1 MITAVIVLLL
11 RIVLVIILYSFL
23 GWMIYTLWRDLRFN
37 TQLIQFQKVPALTL
51 LRQGADEDN
60 VETTY
65 TISEV
70 TIGRETGNTICLQ
83 DDTISSI
90 HSRFIY
96 KNRHWWIEDLS
107 STNGTFLNDE
117 LIISPTILM
126 SGDEVRIGKQIMEVK
141 ILD

>member
-1 MITAVIVLLL
+1 
-11 RIVLVIILYSFL
+11 
-23 GWMIYTLWRDLRFN
+23 MIYTLWRDLRFN

-51 LRQGADEDN
+51 LRPSTDEDN
-60 VETTY
+60 AETTY

-70 TIGRETGNTICLQ
+70 TIGREAGNTIRIQ

-117 LIISPTILM
+117 VIISPTILM
-126 SGDEVRIGKQIMEVK
+126 SGDEVRVGNQIMEVK

>member
-1 MITAVIVLLL
+1 MIAAVIVLLL

-37 TQLIQFQKVPALTL
+37 TQLIQFQKVPSLIL
-51 LRQGADEDN
+51 LRPGTDDDIA
-60 VETTY
+60 ETTY

-70 TIGRETGNTICLQ
+70 TIGREAGNTICLQ
-83 DDTISSI
+83 DDTISST

-96 KNRHWWIEDLS
+96 KNKHWWIEDLS

-117 LIISPTILM
+117 RIVSPTILM
-126 SGDEVRIGKQIMEVK
+126 SGDEVRVGKQIMEVK

>member
-1 MITAVIVLLL
+1 
-11 RIVLVIILYSFL
+11 
-23 GWMIYTLWRDLRFN
+23 MIYTLWRDLRFN
-37 TQLIQFQKVPALTL
+37 TQLIQSQRVPAITL
-51 LRQGADEDN
+51 VRPGTDEDN
-60 VETTY
+60 TETTY

-70 TIGRETGNTICLQ
+70 TIGREEGNTISLQ
-83 DDTISSI
+83 DDTVSTI

-117 LIISPTILM
+117 RIVSPTILM